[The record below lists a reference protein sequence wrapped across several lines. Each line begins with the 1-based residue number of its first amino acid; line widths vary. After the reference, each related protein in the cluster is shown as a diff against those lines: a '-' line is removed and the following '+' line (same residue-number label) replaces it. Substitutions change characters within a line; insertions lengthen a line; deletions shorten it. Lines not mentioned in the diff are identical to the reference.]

1 MARNIFIEQ
10 NQIEE
15 NDKIKLTGEEFNHLI
30 NVLRYKE
37 NDEIIVCNNSGYKYL
52 SKIISIAKKE
62 AVLQVLEKQESKQE
76 PKFQID
82 VFQALVKGEKF
93 ELLAQKLT
101 EIGVSS
107 IIPFS
112 SEFCQVKPN
121 TTRLDRLNKISVE
134 ACKQCG
140 RAKSLEISKILSFDE
155 MIDSLSCYEKV
166 FFAYEKEVELLKIEP
181 LKYNKIALI
190 IGSEGGFSDN
200 ESQKIAS
207 LKNVQTISLGN
218 RILRAETASIVL
230 SSTLMFLSTKERE

>member
-15 NDKIKLTGEEFNHLI
+15 NDKIKLVGEEFNHLI
-30 NVLRYKE
+30 NVLRYRE
-37 NDEIIVCNNSGYKYL
+37 NDEVIVCNNSGYKFL
-52 SKIISIAKKE
+52 SKIISISKKE
-62 AVLQVLEKQESKQE
+62 AILLVLEKQESRQE
-76 PKFQID
+76 PKVKID

-121 TTRLDRLNKISVE
+121 TTRLDRLNKISIE

-140 RAKSLEISKILSFDE
+140 RAKSLDISKILSFDE
-155 MIDSLSCYEKV
+155 MLDSLSGYDKV
-166 FFAYEKEVELLKIEP
+166 FFAYEKEKSLLQIEP
-181 LKYNKIALI
+181 LNYDKIALI

-200 ESQKIAS
+200 ESQRLAS

-218 RILRAETASIVL
+218 RILRAETATIFL
-230 SSTLMFLSTKERE
+230 SSNLMFLSTKERD